1 MNIRPFELGLKLR
14 RKWESLAYENAENR
28 HPRRTVRPK
37 IDPPEYVCPT
47 QKA

>member
-1 MNIRPFELGLKLR
+1 M
-14 RKWESLAYENAENR
+14 AYENAENR

-37 IDPPEYVCPT
+37 FDPLEYVRPT